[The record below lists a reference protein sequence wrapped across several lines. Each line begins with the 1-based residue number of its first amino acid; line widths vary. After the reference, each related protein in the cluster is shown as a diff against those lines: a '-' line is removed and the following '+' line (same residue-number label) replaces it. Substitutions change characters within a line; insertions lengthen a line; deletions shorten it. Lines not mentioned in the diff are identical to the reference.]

1 AVMLACL
8 GLFIVAPFIPRWWLP
23 KGVSTHYWG
32 VDALYYFI
40 LFVTGFFFIL
50 TEAILVYFMYAYT
63 PQPVH
68 NAHHGEP
75 TTDPVRLST
84 NKLPNEH
91 QIDRPRPFIPPV
103 ILLSIAFS
111 QVSVCAKIKYQ
122 SRMPPAGTDEGKN
135 LLQVEISARQFEW
148 RMRYPSPGR

>member
-1 AVMLACL
+1 MLACL

-63 PQPVH
+63 PQPGQ
-68 NAHHGEP
+68 NAHQGKP
-75 TTDPVRLST
+75 ITGPFRFFT
-84 NKLPNEH
+84 KYIPNEH
-91 QIDRPRPFIPPV
+91 RLEQAWTVIPAV
-103 ILLSIAFS
+103 ILLI
-111 QVSVCAKIKYQ
+111 I
-122 SRMPPAGTDEGKN
+122 
-135 LLQVEISARQFEW
+135 
-148 RMRYPSPGR
+148 